1 MAFAKMTVEDFVS
14 QLASASPTP
23 GGGSASALA
32 GAMAAAMV
40 EMACNLTVGREKFR
54 DVEEEL
60 QVVLAR
66 ASDLRKQMLDAVD
79 EDTQA
84 YDAVS
89 SAYKLPRNTD
99 AEKAERTAA
108 IQVALQGATE
118 VPARVARAASETAQ
132 LATIAVQK
140 SNPNVASDARVA
152 RLLADAAMEGAIA
165 NVEINLDSITD
176 GDFVSKMQEEI
187 SGFPRG

>member
-1 MAFAKMTVEDFVS
+1 MSLIKMTVQDFIE
-14 QLASASPTP
+14 QLASATPTP

-54 DVEEEL
+54 DVEEEM
-60 QVVLAR
+60 QTVLAR
-66 ASDLRKQMLDAVD
+66 ARELCQLMLDAVD
-79 EDTQA
+79 EDTKS

-89 SAYKLPRNTD
+89 EAYKMPRNTD

-108 IQVALQGATE
+108 IQSALQYASE
-118 VPARVARAASETAQ
+118 VPLKVAKAAAETAD
-132 LATIAVQK
+132 LAGIALKK

-152 RLLADAAMEGAIA
+152 RLLAEAAREGAIA
-165 NVEINLDSITD
+165 NVEINLESISD
-176 GDFVSKMQEEI
+176 EAFMKRMREELEGI
-187 SGFPRG
+187 SH